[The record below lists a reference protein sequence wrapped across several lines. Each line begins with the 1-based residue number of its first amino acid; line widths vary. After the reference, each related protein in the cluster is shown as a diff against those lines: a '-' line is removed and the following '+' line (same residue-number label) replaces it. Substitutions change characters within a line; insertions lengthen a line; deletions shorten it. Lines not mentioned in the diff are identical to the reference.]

1 LYKIAKI
8 NSKGYYILKE
18 LRNNSFQLKE
28 TYAENQLKLFHK
40 RQHFIYNVKD
50 EVSKRH
56 SNNIGAISS
65 KKDTPPVDPMDLKNL
80 KHITK

>member
-1 LYKIAKI
+1 MYKIAKI

-56 SNNIGAISS
+56 SNNIGAALGKEDTSS
-65 KKDTPPVDPMDLKNL
+65 ANL
-80 KHITK
+80 MNLENPEYITK